1 VNAVWIRALVAAS
14 RATSKVPGPPAASS
28 TTVTDKPSGSP
39 FSPDFMAW
47 RARLNAGL
55 KAMRKDKAFRQA
67 TRARIS

>member
-1 VNAVWIRALVAAS
+1 
-14 RATSKVPGPPAASS
+14 
-28 TTVTDKPSGSP
+28 
-39 FSPDFMAW
+39 MAW